1 MTRSD
6 SGVHR
11 SSFIVHRFCDLLLRA
26 AIAEEVIRKVLVGR
40 NLRPAADAVVFA
52 RPFELSR
59 RLLVFHGGRG
69 QSFCTPLY
77 DHPFD
82 VAASCSGFF
91 SSPVLKRY
99 L

>member
-1 MTRSD
+1 MHRSG
-6 SGVHR
+6 SGVYR

-26 AIAEEVIRKVLVGR
+26 AIAEEVIRKVLVRR
-40 NLRPAADAVVFA
+40 NLGPAADAVVFA
-52 RPFELSR
+52 RPFGELSR
-59 RLLVFHGGRG
+59 RLLVVHGGGG

-77 DHPFD
+77 DQPFD

-99 L
+99 